1 MKYRWNFE
9 DDEIRAL
16 DEDGKPATDLFAPQ
30 LEQYGLGGWRRITNH
45 NHFVQCYIRDHRMLL
60 LTEAE
65 SGQQARDYMLSYVQ
79 FCIRQT
85 NDISE
90 LGVA

>member
-1 MKYRWNFE
+1 MTQYRWNFE
-9 DDEIRAL
+9 DDCIRPV
-16 DEDGKPATDLFAPQ
+16 DEQKSQDLFAPK
-30 LEQYGLGGWRRITNH
+30 LEQFGLKGWKRITSH

-65 SGQQARDYMLSYVQ
+65 DGQQARDYMLSYVQ
-79 FCIRQT
+79 FCIRHT
-85 NDISE
+85 NDIAE